1 MDLNIFDIIEA
12 AYRSRLLFRTEEE
25 YRGITGVAYET
36 IRDCKE
42 DSDALA
48 EYYGKLHNECLRQ
61 CGMPLDT
68 IVEYYMKASDI
79 CIDVKSADSNGAA
92 AGFDWLSLIHI

>member
-1 MDLNIFDIIEA
+1 MDVMDLNIFDIIEA
-12 AYRSRLLFRTEEE
+12 AYRSRLLFRTEVE

-61 CGMPLDT
+61 CGMP
-68 IVEYYMKASDI
+68 
-79 CIDVKSADSNGAA
+79 G
-92 AGFDWLSLIHI
+92 SLTVRFL

>member
-1 MDLNIFDIIEA
+1 MDVMDLNIFDIIEA

-25 YRGITGVAYET
+25 YREITGVAYET

-48 EYYGKLHNECLRQ
+48 EKLRHLMTRIEETGNLENQYEMLPYDWTVAIQNYER
-61 CGMPLDT
+61 LL
-68 IVEYYMKASDI
+68 
-79 CIDVKSADSNGAA
+79 SAYSKKQEG
-92 AGFDWLSLIHI
+92 